1 MNLRPAILSAP
12 FPWLIMLTAK
22 LFGKEVSKDLYKF
35 QNTQRK
41 KGFLNLP
48 RTLSFTFEG
57 KRYIAILI
65 LIGFAAINTGNNLL
79 YLIVAMLLS
88 IIIISGI
95 MSEST
100 LRQVLIKRQI
110 LGTAYKNKPFK
121 INYLITNSKKKI
133 SSYSLNINEIPSENI
148 EGTGTY
154 IIKIDNLSKK
164 SASANYTFLKR
175 GLYKLEG
182 VELSTRFPFGLFKK
196 GKVNDV
202 ETEILVY
209 PATEV
214 INTKAKFTGSS
225 QGQTESNKQGFGGD
239 LFGVREHRADD
250 DSRHIDWKSSA
261 KSTTLMHKEFTR
273 DSDREVIIKF
283 FNYGSNNEVF
293 EDKVDEASTLA
304 NHFLNRGFSV
314 GLVTITEEITPDIG
328 TKQAHRILKTLALIE
343 PVSPQGSRVA
353 SVEIIEG

>member
-22 LFGKEVSKDLYKF
+22 LFGKEMSKDNNKF
-35 QNTQRK
+35 QNKKRY

-48 RTLSFTFEG
+48 RSLTFTYEG

-100 LRQVLIKRQI
+100 LRGVLIKRQI
-110 LGTAYKNKPFK
+110 TETAYKNKPLK
-121 INYLITNSKKKI
+121 INYLINNTKKKLA
-133 SSYSLNINEIPSENI
+133 SYSLNINELPSENI
-148 EGTGTY
+148 EGVGTY
-154 IIKIDNLSKK
+154 IIKIDKLSKK
-164 SASANYTFLKR
+164 HATASYTFLKR

-196 GKVNDV
+196 GKINDID
-202 ETEILVY
+202 TEVLVY
-209 PATEV
+209 PAIEV
-214 INTKAKFTGSS
+214 ITKKAKFTGSS
-225 QGQTESNKQGFGGD
+225 QGLTESDKKGFGGD
-239 LFGVREHRADD
+239 LYGVREHRADD

-273 DSDREVIIKF
+273 DSDKEVIIKF
-283 FNYGSNNEVF
+283 SNHGNKDEAF
-293 EDKVDEASTLA
+293 DNKVDEAATLV

-314 GLVTITEEITPDIG
+314 GLTTLTEKITPDSG
-328 TKQAHRILKTLALIE
+328 TQQAHRILKGLALIE
-343 PVSPQGSRVA
+343 PVSSGKNSA
-353 SVEIIEG
+353 SLEIVEG